1 MTSHIVVAV
10 YLCAAACQPEQL
22 RIWDGDSFLI
32 GMRSGS
38 ERIRIENIDTP
49 EINGKCIRE
58 IDLADQAKSR
68 LAELMN
74 GNRIE
79 IVRNGRGKYKRTLAR
94 VLVNGID
101 VGDILIS
108 EGLARPWSGRRQT
121 WC

>member
-1 MTSHIVVAV
+1 MASHIVVAV
-10 YLCAAACQPEQL
+10 YLCAAVCQPEQL
-22 RIWDGDSFLI
+22 RVWDGVSFLV
-32 GMRSGS
+32 GMKPGFK
-38 ERIRIENIDTP
+38 RIRIENIDTP

-58 IDLADQAKSR
+58 IDLADRAKSR

-101 VGDILIS
+101 AGKILIS
-108 EGLARPWSGRRQT
+108 EGLARPWTGRRQP

>member
-1 MTSHIVVAV
+1 MK
-10 YLCAAACQPEQL
+10 P
-22 RIWDGDSFLI
+22 
-32 GMRSGS
+32 GS

-58 IDLADQAKSR
+58 IDLADRAKSR
-68 LAELMN
+68 LAELMH

-79 IVRNGRGKYKRTLAR
+79 IVRNGKGKYKRTLAR

-101 VGDILIS
+101 AGNILIS
-108 EGLARPWSGRRQT
+108 EGLARPWTGRRQP